1 MDCASLIPTVT
12 LGFTHYDLILYDPDH
27 IESYTVGPS
36 GTYLDDCG
44 GYEISLENEDS
55 YDGIWGD

>member
-1 MDCASLIPTVT
+1 MT